1 MRQVNSCQRK
11 LPDNL
16 VDIHP
21 PKVDKTGHPQ
31 TLSGEPVKYIYWYLT
46 PRLYITT
53 VNVNQS
59 NRYILCLKFS
69 TTEEGV
75 EGDSNHSCL
84 FLITM
89 ITLSAFRH
97 YDIVKEN
104 IQLINTTAYMHA
116 WNANPSDP

>member
-1 MRQVNSCQRK
+1 MRHGKHSCQRK

-31 TLSGEPVKYIYWYLT
+31 TLSGEQVKYTYIT

-53 VNVNQS
+53 VNVIQS

-69 TTEEGV
+69 TTEEARV
-75 EGDSNHSCL
+75 EGDSNHLCL
-84 FLITM
+84 FLITL
-89 ITLSAFRH
+89 ITLRAFTCRY
-97 YDIVKEN
+97 YDIVKA
-104 IQLINTTAYMHA
+104 LRKYTAHKYNCILYA
-116 WNANPSDP
+116 CIC